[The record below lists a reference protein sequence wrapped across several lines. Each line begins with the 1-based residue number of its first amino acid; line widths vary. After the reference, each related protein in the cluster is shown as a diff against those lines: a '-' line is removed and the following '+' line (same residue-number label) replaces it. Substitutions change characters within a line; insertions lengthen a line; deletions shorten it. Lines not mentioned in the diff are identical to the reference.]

1 MKASAILF
9 EADGSTCYVE
19 PASLIEVSELV
30 GCSVEDLTPL
40 RYGKSSV
47 MWMARSKQTDRE
59 APENRA
65 ATMVVGRFHAIPVL
79 LRGSVVSFPEG
90 EKFAVHSEA

>member
-1 MKASAILF
+1 VKVSAVLF

-40 RYGKSSV
+40 HYGKAGV
-47 MWMARSKQTDRE
+47 LWMARSRQTDKS
-59 APENRA
+59 APENRN
-65 ATMVVGRFHAIPVL
+65 ATMVVSRFHAIPVL
-79 LRGSVVSFPEG
+79 LRGAVVSFPEG
-90 EKFAVHSEA
+90 ERFPVSTEA